1 MFGGKLGT
9 VILKSGNV
17 FNSFDGKRVILEIG
31 CNTVIY
37 LLINQKN
44 KKSHHR
50 FFIQKS
56 EEFLFDVFTRTLA
69 DQVSKAAGPAIT
81 IAKYEMYFMMGLFST
96 VSVPMWLIIAGSDIT
111 HTLSVVKH
119 KEQAFS
125 KLAKVILEE
134 MNNISRYAPTL
145 HMKLM
150 QLVKAERDKTIA
162 NTWQELPKAV
172 VTDEKTQAQTAGIL
186 YGKYAVSPK
195 SLNVWGALLTVLLQ
209 ATIKSASN
217 LPDAYLSV
225 IDKRYA
231 DKVRAL
237 TNTNWYDMRERKQ
250 AVMRIASML
259 KESGVQISPG
269 EIEKIILEVQKHP
282 DKLQKSVVNMMNAY
296 KEFRRTIH

>member
-1 MFGGKLGT
+1 
-9 VILKSGNV
+9 
-17 FNSFDGKRVILEIG
+17 
-31 CNTVIY
+31 
-37 LLINQKN
+37 
-44 KKSHHR
+44 
-50 FFIQKS
+50 
-56 EEFLFDVFTRTLA
+56 
-69 DQVSKAAGPAIT
+69 
-81 IAKYEMYFMMGLFST
+81 
-96 VSVPMWLIIAGSDIT
+96 MWLIITGSDIT